1 MREELLASALAYH
14 EAGITVAPLPQ
25 GSKIPKKGERFS
37 QFRERP
43 QREEELPALF
53 GDGRH
58 NIAALAGSVSGC
70 LFVLDHDSRTKVQE
84 LTRYPAYSHALAVS
98 PSVKTYRGLHLWLR
112 APYPVSSS
120 VCPSFKTD
128 LMGELKYVVAPP
140 SEVRRE
146 HGTLQ
151 LYLFGDG
158 SGTITGRPIY
168 SPSAEEWTELAELFG
183 IRPYAERSKPGD
195 IEPSSGFFYGLGEK
209 TWAILRGEAEALSGY
224 PSRSE
229 AEAAVIYRC
238 AAIGWSLGDIAEL
251 FRRNAWP
258 GSKYREKLA
267 GGHAEDYLALS
278 FTTAET
284 TLLAT
289 MGDRDREINTALL
302 ALAERNPFT
311 GRAAG
316 TDRAVLVALLQIM
329 RETGRSSV
337 APGLRRIAERA
348 GMDYRTAY
356 NSVGRLEAAGLLHSE
371 EGNGSRVFNFVKH
384 HLSTFLSLRL
394 GSSGTNGERD
404 RPSQLDT
411 SPSETIAGRPEL
423 ASDAYRSK
431 ALGKRGPSLL
441 ASLSAQAGRPF
452 VLADLPLPVLYVRR
466 ALALLERAS
475 LVERLP
481 SDKGK
486 RGRPALLYRL
496 PRKILPS
503 DLERIAEAAGTLG
516 MGARQKRIHEEESR
530 QWLATRR
537 KAAD

>member
-516 MGARQKRIHEEESR
+516 MGVRQKRIHEEESR

>member
-1 MREELLASALAYH
+1 
-14 EAGITVAPLPQ
+14 V
-25 GSKIPKKGERFS
+25 
-37 QFRERP
+37 
-43 QREEELPALF
+43 
-53 GDGRH
+53 
-58 NIAALAGSVSGC
+58 
-70 LFVLDHDSRTKVQE
+70 
-84 LTRYPAYSHALAVS
+84 
-98 PSVKTYRGLHLWLR
+98 
-112 APYPVSSS
+112 
-120 VCPSFKTD
+120 
-128 LMGELKYVVAPP
+128 
-140 SEVRRE
+140 
-146 HGTLQ
+146 
-151 LYLFGDG
+151 
-158 SGTITGRPIY
+158 
-168 SPSAEEWTELAELFG
+168 
-183 IRPYAERSKPGD
+183 
-195 IEPSSGFFYGLGEK
+195 
-209 TWAILRGEAEALSGY
+209 ALSGY
-224 PSRSE
+224 SSRSE

-267 GGHAEDYLALS
+267 AGHAEDYLALS
-278 FTTAET
+278 FKTAET
-284 TLLAT
+284 ALLAT
-289 MGDRDREINTALL
+289 MEDRDREINTALL

-316 TDRAVLVALLQIM
+316 TDCAVLVALLQIM
-329 RETGRSSV
+329 REAGRSSV

-348 GMDYRTAY
+348 GLVLNTAY
-356 NSVGRLEAAGLLHSE
+356 RAVGRLEEAGFLRSE
-371 EGNGSRVFNFVKH
+371 EDRNGTRVFNFVNE
-384 HLSTFLSLRL
+384 HLSTFLSLGP

-411 SPSETIAGRPEL
+411 SPPGAIAGRAEL